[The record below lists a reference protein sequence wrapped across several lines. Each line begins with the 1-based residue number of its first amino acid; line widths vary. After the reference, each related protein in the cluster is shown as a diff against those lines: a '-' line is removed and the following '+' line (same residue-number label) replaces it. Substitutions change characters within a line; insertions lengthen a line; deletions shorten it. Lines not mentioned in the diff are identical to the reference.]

1 MLTSTQLRDLVVTAL
16 EERKAKDIVALDV
29 AATSP
34 VTDYM
39 IIASGTSNR
48 HVNALVDEI
57 VTAAK
62 ARQADVI
69 GVEGRETG
77 EWVLVDL
84 GDVLVH
90 VMQVEP
96 RAFYDLE
103 RLWTVP
109 SPVAGSQQS
118 LGV

>member
-1 MLTSTQLRDLVVTAL
+1 MLTSTQLRDLVISAL

-29 AATSP
+29 AASSP
-34 VTDYM
+34 VTDFM

-48 HVNALVDEI
+48 HVNALVDEV

-62 ARQADVI
+62 ARDAEVL

-90 VMQVEP
+90 VMQAEP

-103 RLWTVP
+103 RLWAVP
-109 SPVAGSQQS
+109 SPAAETQR